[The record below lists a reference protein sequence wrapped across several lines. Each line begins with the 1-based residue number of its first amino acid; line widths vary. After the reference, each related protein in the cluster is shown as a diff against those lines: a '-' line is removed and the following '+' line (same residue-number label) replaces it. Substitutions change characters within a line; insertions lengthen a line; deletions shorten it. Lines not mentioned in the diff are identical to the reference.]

1 MVRVKDYKVIFFK
14 KYIQKEYAFK
24 KKKPKRQ
31 KAEDIHQLI
40 NFRAST
46 VSH

>member
-1 MVRVKDYKVIFFK
+1 MVRVKDYKVIFLK
-14 KYIQKEYAFK
+14 IYVQKEYAFK
-24 KKKPKRQ
+24 KKTKRQ